1 MWGLLTF
8 LGIIA
13 LNVAITLLA
22 ALTVAPWQNVMFAGA
37 AFGLAIV
44 LFWAERV
51 LSGLDKTNELLT
63 QLVAQSGTTEV
74 ATSADAIPIAEP
86 VVEADISSADGFT
99 ADD

>member
-1 MWGLLTF
+1 MRGLLTF

-13 LNVAITLLA
+13 LGVAITLLA
-22 ALTVAPWQNVMFAGA
+22 ALTVSPWQNVMFAGA
-37 AFGLAIV
+37 AFSLAIV

-63 QLVAQSGTTEV
+63 QLVAQSGNTEA
-74 ATSADAIPIAEP
+74 ATSADAVPTAEP
-86 VVEADISSADGFT
+86 VAEDDISSADGFS

>member
-1 MWGLLTF
+1 MRGLLTF

-13 LNVAITLLA
+13 LGVAITLLA
-22 ALTVAPWQNVMFAGA
+22 ALTVSPWQNVMFAGA
-37 AFGLAIV
+37 AFSLAIV

-63 QLVAQSGTTEV
+63 QLVAQSGNTEAATTE
-74 ATSADAIPIAEP
+74 DAIPTAEP
-86 VVEADISSADGFT
+86 VVEADTGSADGFS